1 MRFFMPHSPWV
12 FVLGSLVL
20 SPATLGAQKASE
32 EVQFDTADKVEI
44 HGTFYPPGKPKA
56 PCVLLLHKLG
66 GNRDEHGWAQLA
78 QTLQKDYA
86 VLRFDFRGHG
96 DSTNI
101 GPGFWRY
108 PSNVLIKGAARMP
121 QKISYK
127 DFLPGYL
134 PVLANDVAAARRFL
148 DTQNDAGL
156 CNSANIIVIGAEEG
170 AAIGALW
177 VASEWERRRLTKGN
191 FGQWTVDPSRV
202 EGESIAAA
210 VWLSIPRNLSGVPVG
225 LWLRG
230 PANRVRDK
238 VPMAFFYGDK
248 DQKASQAVQVV
259 MSELRVGGREKPDFT
274 KARAKDT
281 RLTGAELLGKSPLNT
296 EDDISIY
303 LENVIKKRGNK
314 PYVKRDVEAGLP
326 LTLIAL
332 SRYGF
337 NLRP

>member
-1 MRFFMPHSPWV
+1 MRLFLQRLVWT
-12 FVLGSLVL
+12 FVLGAVVIL
-20 SPATLGAQKASE
+20 SPALRAQKASE

-44 HGTFYPPGKPKA
+44 HGSFYAPGKSKA

-66 GNRDEHGWAQLA
+66 GSRDENGWDQLA
-78 QTLQKDYA
+78 RALQKDYA

-108 PSNVLIKGAARMP
+108 PSNALIKGSARMP

-134 PVLANDVAAARRFL
+134 PVLANDVAAARRYL
-148 DTQNDAGL
+148 DTQNDAGV

-177 VASEWERRRLTKGN
+177 IASEWERRRLTKSN
-191 FGQWTVDPSRV
+191 FGQWIVDPSRV
-202 EGESIAAA
+202 EGESVAAA
-210 VWLSIPRNLSGVPVG
+210 VWLSIPRTLSGVSVG
-225 LWLRG
+225 FWLRG

-238 VPMAFFYGDK
+238 VAMAFFYGDK
-248 DQKASQAVQVV
+248 DQKASAAAQAS
-259 MSELRVGGREKPDFT
+259 MSELRLGGREKPDFT
-274 KARAKDT
+274 KLRAKDT
-281 RLTGAELLGKSPLNT
+281 RLAGAELLGKSTLNT
-296 EDDISIY
+296 EDEIAIY
-303 LENVIKKRGNK
+303 LEKVMQKRGAK
-314 PYVKRDVEAGLP
+314 PYVKRDVEGGPQLAP
-326 LTLIAL
+326 ISL